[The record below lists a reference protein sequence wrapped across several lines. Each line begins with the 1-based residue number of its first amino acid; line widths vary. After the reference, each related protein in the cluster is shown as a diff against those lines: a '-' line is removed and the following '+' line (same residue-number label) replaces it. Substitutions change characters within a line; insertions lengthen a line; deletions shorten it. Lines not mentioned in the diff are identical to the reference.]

1 MEKLEKLDILIA
13 DDNVAVAN
21 MMKKFIES
29 NSKFKILD
37 IATSSK
43 EQLEMMEKYSP
54 HVILTDI
61 MRKGEEISGLDI
73 ILKAEEENRKEK
85 FILVT
90 ASHKREYFRNDEEIP
105 KNIIGYLRK
114 PFEWNEL
121 IIQLERAEM
130 VVANCTGGLNQNYY
144 ILPIINLD
152 EELTAEEKSILKK
165 LDIEIKAREY
175 THSEFDIIK
184 QKLLFYYNEE
194 EDIEEQKQYKIALE
208 SKGVTLDEYKKILD
222 KYEGLE
228 EIYIHNKIN

>member
-1 MEKLEKLDILIA
+1 MNELNILIA
-13 DDNVAVAN
+13 DDNVAVAK
-21 MMKKFIES
+21 MMKEFIEK
-29 NSKFKILD
+29 NSKFKIID
-37 IATSSK
+37 IAISSK
-43 EQLEMMEKYSP
+43 EQLEMMEKYSS

-73 ILKAEEENRKEK
+73 ILKAEKDNRKEK

-90 ASHKREYFRNDEEIP
+90 ASHKREYFRNEQEIP

-121 IIQLERAEM
+121 IIQLQRAEM
-130 VVANCTGGLNQNYY
+130 VVVNCTGGLNQNYY

-152 EELTAEEKSILKK
+152 KELTAEEKVVLKK
-165 LDIEIKAREY
+165 LDIEIKTEEY
-175 THSEFDIIK
+175 THSEFDVIK

-194 EDIEEQKQYKIALE
+194 DIEEQKQYKIDLK
-208 SKGVTLDEYKKILD
+208 SKGVSFEEYKKILD